1 MRSLGRIATA
11 FFALRHI
18 LPLSGRE
25 MALATKSL
33 VWLCA
38 GGGRA
43 EGGRMALNKKVF
55 LAGTSQQE
63 YSVRLNIYG

>member
-1 MRSLGRIATA
+1 MV
-11 FFALRHI
+11 
-18 LPLSGRE
+18 
-25 MALATKSL
+25 LATKSL